1 MKLIITFIFSFFISF
16 QMMAQV
22 SVSEDAA
29 VRQLFDRYV
38 SNNKSSEVVTGYRI
52 QLIATTDR
60 IKMEDEMERFV
71 ETYPHFSVDWI
82 HSKPY
87 YKLRVGAYATKLES
101 FPDLYRIKKDF
112 PGAYLAKDNA
122 INVKELAYQQ

>member
-1 MKLIITFIFSFFISF
+1 MKLITTLFLTLFISF
-16 QMMAQV
+16 QINAQV
-22 SVSEDAA
+22 SISEDGA

-38 SNNKSSEVVTGYRI
+38 ANNKSSELVTGYRI

-60 IKMEDEMERFV
+60 MKMEAEMERFV
-71 ETYPHFSVDWI
+71 ETYPQMSVDWI

-87 YKLRVGAYATKLES
+87 YKLRVGAYATKLEA
-101 FPDLYRIKKDF
+101 FPALYTIKKDF

-122 INVKELAYQQ
+122 INVKELAYQ